1 MEWIGSILSIYYILH
16 NYNYYHLINL
26 VLVSIKDRQDNY
38 VVIYQ

>member
-26 VLVSIKDRQDNY
+26 VLVKDRQDNY